1 MNYGSEDSNLALA
14 VNFFNKRQKKK
25 RKKNDDLFS
34 EVCVEW

>member
-25 RKKNDDLFS
+25 KKNDDLFS